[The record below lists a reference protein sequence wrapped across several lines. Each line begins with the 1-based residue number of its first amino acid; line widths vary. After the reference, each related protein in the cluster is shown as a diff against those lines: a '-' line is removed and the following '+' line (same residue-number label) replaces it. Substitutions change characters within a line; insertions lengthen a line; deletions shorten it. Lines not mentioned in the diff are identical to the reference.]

1 MKKMSPQV
9 PWSLEFH
16 PGDPSTD
23 ESSPG
28 TEHCMLAIH
37 FALKSGK
44 GMLLAEGHS
53 AHTAPT
59 APMPFT
65 VRHTRNSD
73 TGKS

>member
-1 MKKMSPQV
+1 
-9 PWSLEFH
+9 
-16 PGDPSTD
+16 
-23 ESSPG
+23 
-28 TEHCMLAIH
+28 MLAIL

-44 GMLLAEGHS
+44 GMLLAEGHG

-59 APMPFT
+59 VPMPFT